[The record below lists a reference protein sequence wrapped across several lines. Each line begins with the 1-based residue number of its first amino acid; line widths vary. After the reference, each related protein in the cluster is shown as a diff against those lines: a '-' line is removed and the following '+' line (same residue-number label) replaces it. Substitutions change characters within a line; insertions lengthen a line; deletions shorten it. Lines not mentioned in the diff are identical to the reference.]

1 MSGDVVQTAARAVKF
16 NLRCQPSALLKP
28 VAEPE
33 RHETSFI
40 STNDSTAFLLI
51 IKETQIRCSRQ
62 RRAAWRLYSHRV
74 KRMIRL
80 YREKHSFCCNKGKKS
95 SFWEKKKNNH
105 HKGAL
110 KSQWST
116 ALVILPTY
124 SSSLKS
130 LATLDLV
137 VRVLFF

>member
-40 STNDSTAFLLI
+40 STSDSTAFLLI

-80 YREKHSFCCNKGKKS
+80 
-95 SFWEKKKNNH
+95 
-105 HKGAL
+105 
-110 KSQWST
+110 
-116 ALVILPTY
+116 
-124 SSSLKS
+124 
-130 LATLDLV
+130 
-137 VRVLFF
+137 